1 MIPEMLAEFVKVCRD
16 FLAVSSIF
24 FGCIV
29 AVCLTAAL
37 IFTMSVMRKI
47 P

>member
-16 FLAVSSIF
+16 FLVVSSVF

-29 AVCLTAAL
+29 AVGLAATL
-37 IFTMSVMRKI
+37 IFTMSVMRK
-47 P
+47 